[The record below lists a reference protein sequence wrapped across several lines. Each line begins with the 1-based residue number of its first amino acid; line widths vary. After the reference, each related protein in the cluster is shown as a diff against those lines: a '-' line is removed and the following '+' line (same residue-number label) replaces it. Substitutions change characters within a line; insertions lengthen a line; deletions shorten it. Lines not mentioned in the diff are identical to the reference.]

1 MGLVGETT
9 EGEKRAY
16 RRNLDKIT
24 MPNEREKIILQ
35 LKGFDAAHYRR
46 TELYARQIDRLCRE
60 ASDEYASLAGTLFQ
74 PDPNKPFSFDDYPK
88 TKKAASRIA
97 NDLARQI
104 EGVVIRGTEAEWN
117 AACDKNDAFLN
128 SILKTSRLTPEE
140 AEQYK
145 ARNLEALQGFQQRKV
160 EGLGLSQR
168 VWKYVGEV
176 KDTIELGID
185 VGLGEGRSAAELS
198 RDLRQCLQQP
208 DKLFRRVRDKYGNLQ
223 LSKAAKLYHPG
234 QGVYRSSAKN
244 AQRLTRTEIN
254 MAYREAEL
262 LRWQQLDF
270 VVGFRVQ
277 LSNNHTVLDSKGNP
291 KPLKDICDELAG
303 DYPKTFRFLGWHPQ
317 CRCLITP
324 ILSDYDEYNKDRGN
338 RLKAIV
344 RGEAYKSMPS
354 RRQVT
359 AMPENFTRYIESISE
374 RAQGWKS
381 QPYYIRDNFKGGRIE
396 GGLKAGVATS
406 LKGNTSTGTKA
417 KPAVKNNTKPCTE
430 YDTEIDTLKR
440 WAYAFG
446 LDVSKLDGL
455 RLAGNREALRAEVES
470 LQALAD
476 KRQEE
481 WLLAIAEL
489 QQVRNQISKLNKT
502 TADKYTA
509 LCGANRCEAGKYYA
523 DCIKNLKEAKIQ
535 AEADLKKAIA
545 EEAKKEYSSNMPE
558 ELKDGRPY
566 LLGEKYVFSKKFFDK
581 LKYKPTLK
589 IPHTNKGSYESKLG
603 REVVLDN
610 DTRAKNSPWE
620 KKAVVYHEFGHAIGD
635 QRDIING
642 YKPLQDLREKQI
654 ARLRKKVKTTV
665 TEHKYDFATGTYK
678 TTTRQ
683 TSIMYAK
690 QLSARIDAVYG
701 RLKKFGDDVFTR
713 RGITKHDAL
722 EQIGSLQDT
731 LKSLVNSNGVG
742 WGHSTSYFNSLSMR
756 RHEYLAHCFE
766 NTYLGNRA
774 FEHFMPTEYKEM
786 IDLIKSLP
794 Y

>member
-1 MGLVGETT
+1 
-9 EGEKRAY
+9 
-16 RRNLDKIT
+16 
-24 MPNEREKIILQ
+24 MPNDREKLIIK

-46 TELYARQIDRLCRE
+46 TEAYARQIEKLCNLA
-60 ASDEYASLAGTLFQ
+60 ASEYASLAGTLFQ
-74 PDPNKPFSFDDYPK
+74 PDLNKPFNFDDYPQ
-88 TKKAASRIA
+88 TKKAAA
-97 NDLARQI
+97 QVTQGLAKKIQ
-104 EGVVIRGTEAEWN
+104 GVIVRGTAAEWR
-117 AACDKNDAFLN
+117 AACDKNDAFLK
-128 SILKTSRLTPEE
+128 SILRTSRLTPEE
-140 AEQYK
+140 AEQYQ
-145 ARNLEALQGFQQRKV
+145 ARNLEALQSFQQRKV

-168 VWKYVGEV
+168 VWKYVGDI

-185 VGLGEGRSAAELS
+185 VGLGEGRSAQQLS
-198 RDLRQCLQQP
+198 KDLRQCLQQP
-208 DKLFRRVRDKYGNLQ
+208 DKLFRRVRDKYGNLR
-223 LSKAAKLYHPG
+223 LSKAAALYHPG
-234 QGVYRSSAKN
+234 QGVYRSSARN
-244 AQRLTRTEIN
+244 AQRLARTEVN
-254 MAYREAEL
+254 MAYRQAEY

-270 VVGFRVQ
+270 VVGIRIW
-277 LSNNHTVLDSKGNP
+277 LSNNHTVLDSKGRP
-291 KPLKDICDELAG
+291 QPLVDICDELKG
-303 DYPKTFRFLGWHPQ
+303 DYPKTFRFVGWHPQ
-317 CRCLITP
+317 CRCQVTP

-344 RGEAYKSMPS
+344 RGQAYKSMPS

-359 AMPENFTRYIESISE
+359 AIPENFTQYIDSIRE
-374 RAQGWKS
+374 RAKGWKS
-381 QPYYIRDNFKGGRIE
+381 QPYYIRDNFNGGTIE
-396 GGLKAGVATS
+396 GGLKAGVAETMKGASQTS
-406 LKGNTSTGTKA
+406 
-417 KPAVKNNTKPCTE
+417 KPIKNNSKPCTE

-509 LCGANRCEAGKYYA
+509 ICGANRCEAGKYYA
-523 DCIKNLKEAKIQ
+523 DCIKNLEEAKIQ

-558 ELKDGRPY
+558 ELKDGQAY
-566 LLGEKYVFSKKFFDK
+566 LLGEKYVFSKEFFDK
-581 LKYKPTLK
+581 LKYMPTLK
-589 IPHTNKGSYESKLG
+589 IPHTNKGSYECKLG

-635 QRDIING
+635 QRDIIHG
-642 YKPLQDLREKQI
+642 YKPLQELREKQI
-654 ARLRKKVKTTV
+654 ERLRKKVKTTV
-665 TEHKYDFATGTYK
+665 TEHKYDFGTGTYK

-690 QLSARIDAVYG
+690 QLSARIDAVYE

-713 RGITKHDAL
+713 RGITKRDAL

-731 LKSLVNSNGVG
+731 LKSLVNSSGVG

-766 NTYLGNRA
+766 NAYLGNRA

>member
-1 MGLVGETT
+1 
-9 EGEKRAY
+9 
-16 RRNLDKIT
+16 
-24 MPNEREKIILQ
+24 MPNDREKLIIK

-46 TELYARQIDRLCRE
+46 TEAYARQIEKLCNLA
-60 ASDEYASLAGTLFQ
+60 ASEYASLAGTLFQ
-74 PDPNKPFSFDDYPK
+74 PDLNKPFNFDDYPQ
-88 TKKAASRIA
+88 TKKAAA
-97 NDLARQI
+97 QVTQGLAKKIQS
-104 EGVVIRGTEAEWN
+104 VIVRGTATEWR
-117 AACDKNDAFLN
+117 AACDKNDAFLK
-128 SILKTSRLTPEE
+128 SILRTSRLTTEE
-140 AEQYK
+140 AEQYQ
-145 ARNLEALQGFQQRKV
+145 ARNLEALQSFQQRKV
-160 EGLGLSQR
+160 EGLGLSKR
-168 VWKYVGEV
+168 VWKYVGDI

-185 VGLGEGRSAAELS
+185 VGLGEGRSAQQLS
-198 RDLRQCLQQP
+198 KDLRQCLQQP
-208 DKLFRRVRDKYGNLQ
+208 DNLFRRVRDKYGNLR
-223 LSKAAKLYHPG
+223 LSKAAALYHPG
-234 QGVYRSSAKN
+234 QGVYRSSARN
-244 AQRLTRTEIN
+244 AQRLARTEVN
-254 MAYREAEL
+254 MAYRQAEY

-270 VVGFRVQ
+270 VVGIRIW
-277 LSNNHTVLDSKGNP
+277 LSNNHTVLDSKGRP
-291 KPLKDICDELAG
+291 QPLVDICDELKG
-303 DYPKTFRFLGWHPQ
+303 DYPKTFRFVGWHPQ
-317 CRCLITP
+317 CRCQVTP
-324 ILSDYDEYNKDRGN
+324 ILADYDEYNKDRGN

-344 RGEAYKSMPS
+344 RGQAYKSMPS

-359 AMPENFTRYIESISE
+359 AMPENFTQYIDSIRE
-374 RAQGWKS
+374 RAKGWKS
-381 QPYYIRDNFKGGRIE
+381 QPYYIRDNFKGGTIE
-396 GGLKAGVATS
+396 GGLKAGVAETMKGASQTS
-406 LKGNTSTGTKA
+406 
-417 KPAVKNNTKPCTE
+417 KPIKNNTEPCTE

-440 WAYAFG
+440 WAYALG

-502 TADKYTA
+502 IADKYTA
-509 LCGANRCEAGKYYA
+509 ICGANRCEAGKYYA

-545 EEAKKEYSSNMPE
+545 EEANKEYSSNMPE
-558 ELKDGRPY
+558 ELKDGQPY
-566 LLGEKYVFSKKFFDK
+566 LLGEKYVFSKEFFDK
-581 LKYKPTLK
+581 LKYMPTLK
-589 IPHTNKGSYESKLG
+589 IPHTNKGSYECKLG

-635 QRDIING
+635 QRDIIHG

-665 TEHKYDFATGTYK
+665 TEHKYDFGTGTYK

-690 QLSARIDAVYG
+690 QLSARIDAVYE

-713 RGITKHDAL
+713 RGITKRDAL

-731 LKSLVNSNGVG
+731 LKSLVNSSGVG